1 MAKKFPLTPDGVK
14 AFQAEWYKSDD
25 QQLQDDALAAASDV
39 TKWFATHFELTTEQ
53 SDYFRGLPKGYH
65 LSLGWGVA
73 SGVIGRVPLAL
84 EDGQQAV
91 AKGLCKKAKVT
102 VSVSVS
108 NAYNWQTQA
117 TTTTGIITGSLTF

>member
-25 QQLQDDALAAASDV
+25 QQLQDDAVVASADV
-39 TKWFATHFELTTEQ
+39 IKWFATHFELNEEQ
-53 SDYFRGLPKGYH
+53 SDYFKGLPKGYL

-73 SGVIGRVPLAL
+73 SGVIGRVPLDL
-84 EDGQQAV
+84 KDEQQTT
-91 AKGLCKKAKVT
+91 AKGICKKAKVS

-108 NAYNWQTQA
+108 NEYNWQTGGV
-117 TTTTGIITGSLTF
+117 TTKGIVTGTLTF